1 MQRYFV
7 DQVLTTDDDPIYI
20 EAADHHHLARVMRM
34 TTGDQVYIVFAD
46 NQFCTAEIVSIS
58 EDKTLLKLVE
68 WQTNNPELPI
78 AITIASGL
86 PKGDKLE
93 WIVQKGT
100 ELGADSFI
108 AFPSDRSIVKWDAKK
123 TEKKRERLQKIA
135 KEAAEQSH
143 RVHVPTIT
151 TLASGKQ
158 LAERCGEYDAVVV
171 AYEESAKANEKA
183 VLASVFAALRPG
195 MRLLVIF
202 GPEGGISEQE
212 IQLFKAQKAHFAGL
226 GPRILRTE
234 TAPLYLLAAASYQFE
249 LNNE

>member
-46 NQFCTAEIVSIS
+46 NQFCTAEIVSVS

-123 TEKKRERLQKIA
+123 TEKKTRTSTKNRERSSRTIA
-135 KEAAEQSH
+135 SRPRTNDHYPCKWE
-143 RVHVPTIT
+143 T
-151 TLASGKQ
+151 T
-158 LAERCGEYDAVVV
+158 C
-171 AYEESAKANEKA
+171 
-183 VLASVFAALRPG
+183 
-195 MRLLVIF
+195 
-202 GPEGGISEQE
+202 
-212 IQLFKAQKAHFAGL
+212 
-226 GPRILRTE
+226 
-234 TAPLYLLAAASYQFE
+234 
-249 LNNE
+249 